1 MGRMKKGTPITP
13 EFHASIQEPALQIS
27 RNRGDNSNESN
38 YNSQE
43 TQSNMINPENT
54 TDTNNSK
61 KTAAAPAFNPEKSQI
76 PPELEVL
83 LNTSLMTLN
92 SIAEAQN
99 RSHRSTA
106 PAAFQLP
113 KEVADAFEK
122 MGQAADTF
130 KAAQAEAQKP
140 VPLTKDLLRTAATLT
155 VKGVI
160 LCGLVVGTTVA
171 LRAVSPVE
179 AVV

>member
-1 MGRMKKGTPITP
+1 MKKGTPITP

>member
-83 LNTSLMTLN
+83 LNTSLMALN
-92 SIAEAQN
+92 SFAEAQN
-99 RSHRSTA
+99 RSHRATA

-130 KAAQAEAQKP
+130 KEAQAEAQKP

-160 LCGLVVGTTVA
+160 LCGLVVGTTAA
-171 LRAVSPVE
+171 LRAISPVE